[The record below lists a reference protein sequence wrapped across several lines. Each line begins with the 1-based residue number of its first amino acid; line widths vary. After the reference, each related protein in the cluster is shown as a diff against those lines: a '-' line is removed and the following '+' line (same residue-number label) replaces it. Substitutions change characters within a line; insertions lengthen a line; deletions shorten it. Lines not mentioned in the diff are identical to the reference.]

1 MNERLID
8 YALNQLD
15 PAERAEVDARLAA
28 DPALAAK
35 LAAVMSALSPL
46 AADREPDAP
55 PPGLALAAIAYTAN
69 SLVENGLFTT
79 ADGFVDPNT
88 LTATSAVPSSVTRD
102 RESRWLPISR
112 VHANVAV
119 AAGIAFLVVAFGV
132 VGVQRVR
139 REYQTA
145 ACQDNLRELHASLA
159 GYSDTHHGR
168 YPQPGT
174 DAVPVAGSYLD
185 ELARGGQA
193 VSPAAR
199 SCPITPVSAGVGY
212 AYSLGYRD
220 PLGRLT
226 GLRKPESADDYT
238 PILADL
244 AGDDARP
251 AGHGG
256 WNVLTVGGSVR
267 LTTVSTIGVNGDDI
281 FRNDNGVRRAGLHRY
296 DVSLGRPFDQP

>member
-35 LAAVMSALSPL
+35 LAALTSALAPL
-46 AADREPDAP
+46 TADREPDAP
-55 PPGLALAAIAYTAN
+55 PPGLALAAVAHTAN
-69 SLVENGLFTT
+69 FLVENGLFTT
-79 ADGFVDPNT
+79 ADGFVDP
-88 LTATSAVPSSVTRD
+88 TAPTVVPSPDTRD

-112 VHANVAV
+112 VHANAAV

-145 ACQDNLRELHASLA
+145 ACQDNLRELHTSLA

-174 DAVPVAGSYLD
+174 ETIPVAGSYLD
-185 ELARGGQA
+185 ELARSGQV

-226 GLRKPESADDYT
+226 GLRKPESADDHT

-244 AGDDARP
+244 AGDDLRP

-267 LTTVSTIGVNGDDI
+267 LTTVRTIGVNGDDI
-281 FRNDNGVRRAGLHRY
+281 FRNDDGVRRAGLHRY
-296 DVSLGRPFDQP
+296 DVSLGHPFDQP